1 MAKER
6 LKSPRARLFVALD
19 LPEALRQGL
28 GAWGRR
34 GARRPGPAA
43 GAAESL
49 HITLA
54 FLGYRPEKEIER
66 IGEIVAECVAPA
78 PLIELQDPAPR
89 PRGDEPRLFA
99 LPRSRRAP

>member
-19 LPEALRQGL
+19 LPDAMREGIVS
-28 GAWGRR
+28 WGRR
-34 GARRPGPAA
+34 ELRDPALRVVPR
-43 GAAESL
+43 ESL

-66 IGEIVAECVAPA
+66 IAEGQRFTTKLLSERASA
-78 PLIELQDPAPR
+78 S
-89 PRGDEPRLFA
+89 A
-99 LPRSRRAP
+99 LPAATSEPARHRTPH